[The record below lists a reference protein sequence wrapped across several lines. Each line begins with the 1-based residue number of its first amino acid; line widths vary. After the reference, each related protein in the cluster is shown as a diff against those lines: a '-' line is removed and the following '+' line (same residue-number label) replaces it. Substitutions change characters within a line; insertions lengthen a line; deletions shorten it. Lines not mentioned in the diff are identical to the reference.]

1 MNIIPF
7 LALGVGDHSHVTTTW
22 NFIHFSYCLYSKYK
36 QYLQY
41 FFFLNL
47 FIIENFKYMQKNST
61 VKHHMPSNKTVIHSW
76 PPVSPRIF
84 SHLCQYSIII
94 PVSLWLLPI
103 MVSPDIHKAHFLSP
117 FMFSLTSP

>member
-1 MNIIPF
+1 MLLLPGI
-7 LALGVGDHSHVTTTW
+7 
-22 NFIHFSYCLYSKYK
+22 LYIFRIVYTLSINNTYSIV
-36 QYLQY
+36 
-41 FFFLNL
+41 FFLNL